1 MRILVLRLLP
11 LVTLLSA
18 ACTKKSTTTPPLSDP
33 VATAITLSP
42 TSLTL
47 TSLGESAALTATV
60 LDQNGVA
67 MSTATVAWSSST
79 TSVASVSVVGV
90 VTAVANGAVNVVAT
104 SGVAT
109 ATAPVSVEQAADSIA
124 ASTTS
129 VQLSSV
135 SDTLRVSAVVFDA
148 GGSVMVN
155 APLVWMS
162 SDAAIATVSPEG
174 VITAVGVGNATV
186 VATSGT
192 ATVSIPVTV
201 ALAVASEIVFT
212 SFRDGDYEIYVMNSD
227 GSNQANLT
235 NAAASADWN
244 GMAEPGGGRVVA
256 FTSDRDGNW
265 EIYTVDRDGP
275 GAPPENLTN
284 DPRRDADPA
293 WSWDASKI
301 AFARED
307 TIWVMDPDGSNAVSL
322 GVEGRHPTW
331 SPDGSRLAFLRGP
344 IQFPTAQTSP
354 GALYVMDADGSNQ
367 VNVSP
372 GSGSQDRTPEWS
384 PDGANIVFNTRF
396 GASGGTLVYT
406 IGPDGSNLVT
416 VEGTGALSVGWATWS
431 PSGGQIAYSGPAAG
445 SNDYEVWIM
454 NADGSGN
461 GQITSVAGT
470 DFFPRWI
477 R

>member
-11 LVTLLSA
+11 LVTLFFA
-18 ACTKKSTTTPPLSDP
+18 ACTKTTTEPPVSDP
-33 VATAITLSP
+33 VATTITLSP
-42 TSLTL
+42 TSLSL
-47 TSLGESAALTATV
+47 TSLGESATLAATV
-60 LDQNGVA
+60 LDQNGVV
-67 MSTATVAWSSST
+67 MSAAAVAWSSSA
-79 TSVASVSVVGV
+79 ASVVSVSMVGV
-90 VTAVANGAVNVVAT
+90 VTAVANGAVNVAAT
-104 SGVAT
+104 FGAAT
-109 ATAPVSVEQAADSIA
+109 ASASVRVDQAADSIA
-124 ASTTS
+124 LSAAD
-129 VQLSSV
+129 VQLSGV
-135 SDTLRVSAVVFDA
+135 GDTVRASGIVFDA
-148 GGSVMVN
+148 GGSVVVN
-155 APLVWMS
+155 ASLVWTS
-162 SDAAIATVSPEG
+162 SNPAVATVSLDG
-174 VITAVGVGNATV
+174 VITAAGVGNATV
-186 VATSGT
+186 SATSGT
-192 ATVSIPVTV
+192 ATATISVTV
-201 ALAVASEIVFT
+201 TLAVASEIVFT

-227 GSNQANLT
+227 GSNQVNLT

-265 EIYTVDRDGP
+265 EIYTVDRDAP
-275 GAPPENLTN
+275 GAPPVNLTN

-307 TIWVMDPDGSNAVSL
+307 TIWVMDPGGTNAVSL

-331 SPDGSRLAFLRGP
+331 SPDGSQLAFLRGP

-396 GASGGTLVYT
+396 GASGGTVVYT
-406 IGPDGSNLVT
+406 TEPDGSNLVA
-416 VEGTGALSVGWATWS
+416 VEGNGGLSVGWATWS
-431 PSGGQIAYSGPAAG
+431 PSGGQIAYSAPATG
-445 SNDYEVWIM
+445 SNDYEIWIM
-454 NADGSGN
+454 SADGSSN
-461 GQITSVAGT
+461 DQITSVVGI